1 MPDLEKAADA
11 YREFLKALGVD
22 RYLHAD
28 IEDCG
33 MRVASLMARRL
44 CAQDGDAPKLSL
56 MPAPNRDKVVLGQ
69 LPFYSF
75 CGHHFVP
82 FFGTAAI
89 EFVPRRSIAGLGGF
103 VRIIDY
109 FSRRPQFQEN
119 LTAQIADCI
128 FDQLAPESVC
138 VTVCARQMCLE
149 LQGCG
154 SNIEI
159 TTQAVRADKSETA
172 SESAK
177 SRTCC

>member
-1 MPDLEKAADA
+1 MPDLEKAAEA
-11 YREFLKALGVD
+11 YAEFLKALGVD
-22 RYLHAD
+22 RYSHAD
-28 IEDCG
+28 IGDCG
-33 MRVASLMARRL
+33 KRVASLMARRL
-44 CAQDGDAPKLSL
+44 CAQDGDMPKLSL
-56 MPAPNRDKVVLGQ
+56 MPAPNRDKVVLEQ

-128 FDQLAPESVC
+128 FGELAPESVC
-138 VTVCARQMCLE
+138 VTLRARQMCLE

-159 TTQAVRADKSETA
+159 TTQAVRTDKSETA
-172 SESAK
+172 SQPSG
-177 SRTCC
+177 SRA